1 MALDLKEKY
10 WNYGCAPQII
20 VLQFSSH
27 IKYKESFFKGSI
39 DLEAIDRCTKKV
51 INKIFKN
58 KKDVINDIVGVVQEI
73 TNLMNMNKEY
83 IY

>member
-1 MALDLKEKY
+1 MMFKLMRVKCGSGFKRKY
-10 WNYGCAPQII
+10 WNYRYALQII

-27 IKYKESFFKGSI
+27 KYKESCFKGSI

-58 KKDVINDIVGVVQEI
+58 KKDVINDIVVQFKKLL
-73 TNLMNMNKEY
+73 T
-83 IY
+83 